1 MSRNIATAD
10 GQAPRRSLSSL
21 ASLAVILLLAIGF
34 WAGALWGGATLL
46 KLVLN

>member
-10 GQAPRRSLSSL
+10 GQAPRRSLSSIACL
-21 ASLAVILLLAIGF
+21 ALILLLAIGF
-34 WAGALWGGATLL
+34 WAGAIWVGSMLL